1 MSEAAAPPAPSI
13 RAGVVP
19 ADVELCANIWT
30 SALEARDGSVDRQ
43 TMGQRVRDAFENEI
57 VHFGVATSPRQG
69 FVFVETVPAEAGTAL
84 LHYLA
89 VDPAG
94 SGGGVGRAL
103 LADAI
108 RHTKQAGFTRLLL
121 EVRDVNSRAIELYTR
136 QGFVAL
142 GEPVPH
148 PTAGYPMQSY
158 VLEFV

>member
-1 MSEAAAPPAPSI
+1 MSEEAATPALTI

-19 ADVELCANIWT
+19 ADIELCVDIWT
-30 SALEARDGSVDRQ
+30 SALKARDGSVDHQ

-57 VHFGVATSPRQG
+57 VRFSVATSPRYG
-69 FVFVETVPAEAGTAL
+69 FAFVQTVPAEAGTAL

-94 SGGGVGRAL
+94 SGSGVGRAL

-108 RHTKQAGFTRLLL
+108 EHTRNAGFTRLLL
-121 EVRDVNSRAIELYTR
+121 EVRDVNSRAIDLYTR
-136 QGFVAL
+136 QGFVAF

-158 VLEFV
+158 VLELA

>member
-1 MSEAAAPPAPSI
+1 M
-13 RAGVVP
+13 VP
-19 ADVELCANIWT
+19 ADIELCADIWT
-30 SALEARDGSVDRQ
+30 SALEARDGSVDRH

-57 VHFGVATSPRQG
+57 VRFSVATSPRLG
-69 FVFVETVPAEAGTAL
+69 FVFVETVPDQPGTAL

-108 RHTKQAGFTRLLL
+108 EHTKEAGFTRLLL
-121 EVRDVNSRAIELYTR
+121 EVRDLNSRAIELYTR
-136 QGFVAL
+136 QGFVAF

-158 VLEFV
+158 LLELA